1 MLLLITRDAAY
12 SRIRDRRMCQ
22 PAASRSTEA
31 QTPSKRLQR
40 KYTMTITSFT
50 DTNKSYETTPETC
63 SCPAKRWN
71 PNKQCKHQTALIH
84 ELNRATIFGL
94 LFIRFDCRA
103 NGDEV
108 THRCNFELSIGA

>member
-1 MLLLITRDAAY
+1 
-12 SRIRDRRMCQ
+12 
-22 PAASRSTEA
+22 
-31 QTPSKRLQR
+31 
-40 KYTMTITSFT
+40 MTITSFT